1 MDNIEGLFLALEP
14 EIDAKCA
21 ELKQKGEERTLTG
34 LFLTVGGVMLIVPAL
49 LIFFGFSLFTVFV
62 PILLVGAVLLAMAPI
77 LLSKG
82 VEGYESLSWV
92 PGKTEF

>member
-1 MDNIEGLFLALEP
+1 MDKVESLILALEP

-21 ELKQKGEERTLTG
+21 ELKQKREERMLTG
-34 LFLTVGGVMLIVPAL
+34 LFLAAGGVLLIVPAL

-82 VEGYESLSWV
+82 AEGYESVSWV
-92 PGKTEF
+92 SGKTEF